1 MPLMNT
7 RRRASAL
14 VDEAYAALGDA
25 IVDGRLQ
32 PGDRLRDVVL
42 AEHMGISR
50 TPVREALQRLE
61 RIGLVEVAA
70 NRYTRVSPVSER
82 ARSDMREYVVHMI
95 ATTMYVTLLRTD
107 NDDDVARGAELLQA
121 MGRTETSPEYVE
133 AGLEVLTHFTRAS
146 RNGVFRETLR
156 QADLVV
162 RRNLEGWAP
171 SVTDPVERADLFAD
185 LHRAVGERDHRHA
198 TVFFLALH
206 GRF

>member
-1 MPLMNT
+1 MDT

-14 VDEAYAALGDA
+14 VDEAYAALGEA
-25 IVDGRLQ
+25 IIDGRLR

-70 NRYTRVSPVSER
+70 NRYTRVAPLSDR
-82 ARSDMREYVVHMI
+82 AKRDMREYVVHMT
-95 ATTMYVTLLRTD
+95 ATTMYVTLLRDD
-107 NDDDVARGAELLQA
+107 NDDDVATGVRLLDA
-121 MGRTETSPEYVE
+121 MAAASTSGEYVT
-133 AGLEVLTHFTRAS
+133 AAVDVLTHFTHAS
-146 RNGVFRETLR
+146 GNVVFRETLR
-156 QADLVV
+156 QADYVV
-162 RRNLEGWAP
+162 RRNLAGWQ
-171 SVTDPVERADLFAD
+171 STVIDPVARAELFAD
-185 LHRAVGERDHRHA
+185 LHRAVSERDHRHA

>member
-1 MPLMNT
+1 MDT

-14 VDEAYAALGDA
+14 VDEAYAALGEA
-25 IVDGRLQ
+25 IIDGRLR

-70 NRYTRVSPVSER
+70 NRYTRVAPLSDR
-82 ARSDMREYVVHMI
+82 AKRDMREYVVHMT
-95 ATTMYVTLLRTD
+95 ATTMYVTLLRDD
-107 NDDDVARGAELLQA
+107 NDDDVATGVRLLDA
-121 MGRTETSPEYVE
+121 MAAASTSGEYVT
-133 AGLEVLTHFTRAS
+133 AAVDVLTHFNHAS
-146 RNGVFRETLR
+146 GNVVFRETLR
-156 QADLVV
+156 QADYVV
-162 RRNLEGWAP
+162 RRNLAGWQ
-171 SVTDPVERADLFAD
+171 STVIDPVARAELFAD
-185 LHRAVGERDHRHA
+185 LHRAVSERDHRHA